1 MPRLPTVLFLLSLMT
16 WTATAGALTLTDEER
31 RWLAAHPDLRLG
43 VDASW
48 PPFEFRDDQGR
59 YQGLAADYINV
70 IRQRLAVKLTPIEPI
85 SWTEV
90 LEQAKQGKLDVLPG
104 IMSTPERQSY
114 LSFTRP
120 YLDFPIVILAHVG
133 GPQPRKLE
141 ELYGLK
147 IAVVEN
153 YAPHELLRTH
163 HPDLNLVAMPNVSS
177 ALQALATDE
186 VDAVVGDL
194 ASSVWSLRQLKLDGL
209 YVSGETPYRYQL
221 AMAVPPSNKILVG
234 ILDKILADMSS
245 SEISA
250 IQEHWI
256 GNVLDHRTF
265 WSDLLVYGLPGLL
278 FLMIMLAV
286 VIRINRRLSSEIARR
301 VDLEQELRSSEYH
314 YRGLVESL
322 SAIAWEARI
331 SDFTYS
337 YVSPHAEELLGYPL
351 SHWLIPGFW
360 RNIIHPA
367 DLTRTQTFCDHE
379 VLAGRDYSVDYRVI
393 TADGRCLW
401 VRDIVS
407 LIEHGHEPVMRG
419 LMIDISDAKRTEEAL
434 SLSEQKFASVFQQC
448 PDILVIARLSDG
460 CLLEVN
466 KAFEEQIG
474 LKAEAVVGQTATDL
488 NIWGIPGVGPG
499 LLQRLQAGSI
509 RNLEMPFRRNNGQV
523 FTGLISAEPFD
534 LDTTPALVVVVRDI
548 SQLKETQQQLQ
559 ISEEKFAK
567 AFHASPDGLLLSRQS
582 DGLLLEVNEG
592 FSRITGFNSAM
603 SVDRSALELGIWV
616 NLNERKQM
624 LDLLHRDGF
633 VRDFSCHIRRSDGQ
647 IRLCEV
653 SSRPLPIGDEDCML
667 TIARDIT
674 ERHLMQEK
682 LQQAATVFESTAEGV
697 LITDTQQH
705 ISAVNRAFTEIT
717 GYSESEALGHTPRLL
732 ASGLHDSAFYAAM
745 WHQLTDEGHW
755 QGEISNRRKNGE
767 LYPSWLTISAVRNR
781 EKFITHFV
789 AVFADIS
796 SLKHAQAKL
805 DYQAHHDPLTG
816 LPNRTLFESRLLTA
830 LNTQQENGGQGAVL
844 FLDLDR
850 FKHINDSLGHP
861 VGDLLLKG
869 IAVRLK
875 EQLRDIDTVARLGG
889 DEFII
894 LLPGLQQ
901 SSDADN
907 IATKLLNCFAAPFQ
921 AGEHEFF
928 ISASIGT
935 SLYPKDGCDVAT
947 LVKNADAA
955 MYRSKAKG
963 RNRVE
968 SYTRDLT
975 AQASER
981 VALEHELRRAL
992 ERNELFLY
1000 YQPKISLA
1008 DHRLV
1013 GAEALIR
1020 WHHPTFGAVPPEHFI
1035 PLAEENGM
1043 ILQIGDW
1050 VLETACRQMFE
1061 WNQVYECLGPLSV
1074 NLAGAQLRQPNL
1086 LGRIE
1091 QLLKDNGL
1099 APGLLQLEITEN
1111 FIMSQ
1116 AEEALTVLHQLKH
1129 LGVQLAIDDF
1139 GTGYSSLSYLKRLPL
1154 DILKIDQSFVRGLP
1168 DDPHDAAIVRAI
1180 IALGRSMQFTVIA
1193 EGVETLAQQQF
1204 LAEEGCE
1211 QIQGYIVSL
1220 PLSSDEFAATFLR
1233 IAVSDFSDST
1243 AEKPSL

>member
-1 MPRLPTVLFLLSLMT
+1 MPRLSAMLLLALLT

-31 RWLAAHPDLRLG
+31 GWLKAHPQLRLG

-48 PPFEFRDDQGR
+48 PPFEYRDEEGR
-59 YQGLAADYINV
+59 YQGLAADYIHL
-70 IRQRLAVKLTPIEPI
+70 IQERLSVSLTPIEPA

-90 LEQAKQGKLDVLPG
+90 LEDAKQGKLDLLPG

-114 LSFTRP
+114 MAFTRP
-120 YLDFPIVILAHVG
+120 YLDFPIVILAHSG
-133 GPQPRKLE
+133 GAQPRNLQD
-141 ELYGLK
+141 LYGLK
-147 IAVVEN
+147 VAVVEN

-163 HPDLNLVAMPNVSS
+163 HPDLNLVALPNISS

-194 ASSVWSLRQLKLDGL
+194 ASSVWSLRQLKLEGL

-221 AMAVPPSNKILVG
+221 AMGVPRDSKILVG
-234 ILDKILADMSS
+234 ILDKVLADLSPD
-245 SEISA
+245 EISA
-250 IQEHWI
+250 IQQHWV
-256 GNVLDHRTF
+256 GSVLDHRTF
-265 WSDLLVYGLPGLL
+265 WSDVLLYGLPGLL
-278 FLMIMLAV
+278 LLVTVLAV
-286 VIRINRRLSSEIARR
+286 VIRINRRLSSEISRR
-301 VDLEQELRSSEYH
+301 VALEQELRSSEYH
-314 YRGLVESL
+314 YRSLVESL
-322 SAIAWEARI
+322 SAIAWEARV

-337 YVSPHAEELLGYPL
+337 YVSPHAEALLGYPL
-351 SHWLIPGFW
+351 AHWLVPGFW

-367 DLTRTQTFCDHE
+367 DLTRAQAFCDHE
-379 VLAGRDYSVDYRVI
+379 VQAGRDHSLDYRVI

-407 LIEHGHEPVMRG
+407 LIEHGQEPVMRG
-419 LMIDISDAKRTEEAL
+419 LMIDISEAKHTEEAL
-434 SLSEQKFASVFQQC
+434 RLSEQKFASVFQQC

-474 LKAEAVVGQTATDL
+474 LSAETVIGQTATEL
-488 NIWGIPGVGPG
+488 NIWGIPGVGPS

-509 RNLEMPFRRNNGQV
+509 RNLEMPFRRHGGQL

-559 ISEEKFAK
+559 TSEEKFAK
-567 AFHASPDGLLLSRQS
+567 AFHASPDGLLLSRQR
-582 DGLLLEVNEG
+582 DGLLIEVNEG
-592 FSRITGFNSAM
+592 FSRITGFNSAV
-603 SVDRSALELGIWV
+603 SLDRSTLELGIWV

-624 LDLLHRDGF
+624 LDLLQRDGY
-633 VRDFSCHIRRSDGQ
+633 VRDFRCHIRRNDGQ
-647 IRLCEV
+647 IRLCEL
-653 SSRPLPIGDEDCML
+653 SSRPLPIGEEDCML

-674 ERHLMQEK
+674 DRQQMQEK

-697 LITDTQQH
+697 MITDTQQR
-705 ISAVNRAFTEIT
+705 ISAVNRAFSEIT
-717 GYSESEALGHTPRLL
+717 GYSESETLGQTPRLL

-745 WHQLTDEGHW
+745 WHQLTLEGHW

-767 LYPSWLTISAVRNR
+767 LYPNWLTINAVRNKER
-781 EKFITHFV
+781 QITHFV

-796 SLKHAQAKL
+796 SLKHAQARL

-816 LPNRTLFESRLLTA
+816 LPNRTLFESRLLAA
-830 LNTQQENGGQGAVL
+830 LNGQQDSGGQGAVL

-894 LLPGLQQ
+894 LLPGLHQA
-901 SSDADN
+901 SDADH
-907 IATKLLNCFAAPFQ
+907 IATKLLNCFTAPFQ

-947 LVKNADAA
+947 LIKNADAA

-968 SYTRDLT
+968 RYTRDLT

-981 VALEHELRRAL
+981 VALEHELRRAI
-992 ERNELFLY
+992 ERDELSLY
-1000 YQPKISLA
+1000 FQPKISLSS
-1008 DHRLV
+1008 HELV

-1020 WHHPTFGAVPPEHFI
+1020 WHHPTFGDVPPEHFI

-1043 ILQIGDW
+1043 ILLIGDW
-1050 VLETACRQMFE
+1050 VLEQACQHLHS
-1061 WNQVYECLGPLSV
+1061 WNQHYEHFGPLSV

-1091 QLLKDNGL
+1091 QLLRDYDL
-1099 APGLLQLEITEN
+1099 QPGLLQLEITEN

-1116 AEEALTVLHQLKH
+1116 AEEALEVLHQLKR

-1154 DILKIDQSFVRGLP
+1154 DFLKIDQSFVRGLP
-1168 DDPHDAAIVRAI
+1168 DDPHDVAIVRAI

-1193 EGVETLAQQQF
+1193 EGVENHDQQTFLAQ
-1204 LAEEGCE
+1204 EGCE

-1220 PLSSDEFAATFLR
+1220 PLEADEFCETFLQIR
-1233 IAVSDFSDST
+1233 VSDFSDST

>member
-1 MPRLPTVLFLLSLMT
+1 MPRLTAALLLSLIT
-16 WTATAGALTLTDEER
+16 WTATAGALTLTDEEL
-31 RWLAAHPDLRLG
+31 RWLKDHPDLRLG

-59 YQGLAADYINV
+59 YQGLAADYIEI
-70 IRQRLAVKLTPIEPI
+70 IRERLAVRLTPVEPA
-85 SWTEV
+85 SWTAV
-90 LEQAKQGKLDVLPG
+90 LEQVGQGKIDLLPG
-104 IMSTPERQSY
+104 IMSTPERQNY
-114 LSFTRP
+114 LAFTRP
-120 YLDFPIVILAHVG
+120 YLDFPIVILAHRG
-133 GPQPRKLE
+133 GAQPQNLK

-153 YAPHELLRTH
+153 YAPHELLRNH
-163 HPDLNLVAMPNVSS
+163 HPDLNLVALPNVSS

-194 ASSVWSLRQLKLDGL
+194 ASSVWNLRQLKLEGL

-221 AMAVPPSNKILVG
+221 AMAVPRDNKVLVG
-234 ILDKILADMSS
+234 ILDKVLADMNPAEVA
-245 SEISA
+245 EI
-250 IQEHWI
+250 QQKWI
-256 GNVLDHRTF
+256 GNVHDYRHL
-265 WSDLLVYGLPGLL
+265 WSDLLFYGLPALL
-278 FLMIMLAV
+278 LLVGILAV

-301 VDLEQELRSSEYH
+301 VELEQELRSSEYH

-322 SAIAWEARI
+322 SAIAWEARV

-337 YVSPHAEELLGYPL
+337 YVSPHAEDLLGYPL
-351 SHWLIPGFW
+351 SHWLVPGFW

-367 DLTRTQTFCDHE
+367 DLIRAQTYCDHE
-379 VLAGRDYSVDYRVI
+379 VLAGRDHCIDYRVI

-407 LIEHGHEPVMRG
+407 LIEHGHEPLMRG
-419 LMIDISDAKRTEEAL
+419 LMIDISEAKRTEEAL
-434 SLSEQKFASVFQQC
+434 RLSEQKFASVFRQC
-448 PDILVIARLSDG
+448 PDILVIARLLDG

-474 LKAEAVVGQTATDL
+474 LSAAEVIGRNATEL
-488 NIWGIPGVGPG
+488 NIWGIQGVGPG
-499 LLQRLQAGSI
+499 LLLRLQAGSI
-509 RNLEMPFRRNNGQV
+509 RNLEMPFRRSNGQV

-559 ISEEKFAK
+559 TSEEKFAK

-582 DGLLLEVNEG
+582 DGLLIEVNEG
-592 FSRITGFNSAM
+592 FSRITGFNSAL
-603 SVDRSALELGIWV
+603 SVDRSTLDLGIWV

-624 LDLLHRDGF
+624 LDLLKRDGF
-633 VRDFSCHIRRSDGQ
+633 VRDFSCHIRRNDGQ

-653 SSRPLPIGDEDCML
+653 SSRPLPIGNEDCML

-717 GYSESEALGHTPRLL
+717 GYSETEALGHTPRLL

-745 WHQLTDEGHW
+745 WHQLTAEGHW

-781 EKFITHFV
+781 DRQITHFV

-796 SLKHAQAKL
+796 SLKHAQARL

-816 LPNRTLFESRLLTA
+816 LPNRTLFESRLLAA
-830 LNTQQENGGQGAVL
+830 LNGQQENGGQGAVL

-869 IAVRLK
+869 IAVRLR

-901 SSDADN
+901 PSDAEH
-907 IATKLLNCFAAPFQ
+907 IAQKLLNCFTAPFQ

-935 SLYPKDGCDVAT
+935 SLYPQDGCDVAT

-981 VALEHELRRAL
+981 VALEHELRRAI
-992 ERNELFLY
+992 ERNELSLSF
-1000 YQPKISLA
+1000 QPKISLA
-1008 DHRLV
+1008 DNRLV

-1020 WHHPTFGAVPPEHFI
+1020 WYHPTFGDVPPEHFI

-1050 VLETACRQMFE
+1050 VLEHACRQLCE
-1061 WNQVYECLGPLSV
+1061 WNSTYESLGPLSV

-1091 QLLKDNGL
+1091 QLLREHQL
-1099 APGLLQLEITEN
+1099 QPGLLQLEITEN

-1116 AEEALTVLHQLKH
+1116 AEEALTVLHQLKN

-1168 DDPHDAAIVRAI
+1168 DDPHDVAIVRAI
-1180 IALGRSMQFTVIA
+1180 IALGRSMQFSIIA

-1220 PLSSDEFAATFLR
+1220 PLCADEFAATFLR
-1233 IAVSDFSDST
+1233 VSVSDFSDST

>member
-1 MPRLPTVLFLLSLMT
+1 MPRLTAVILLSLMS

-31 RWLAAHPDLRLG
+31 RWLKDHPDLRLG

-59 YQGLAADYINV
+59 YQGLAADYVDV
-70 IRQRLAVKLTPIEPI
+70 IRERLAVTLTPIEPV
-85 SWTEV
+85 SWTMV
-90 LEQAKQGKLDVLPG
+90 LEQVAQGKIDLLPG
-104 IMSTPERQSY
+104 IMSTPERQNY
-114 LSFTRP
+114 LAFTRP
-120 YLDFPIVILAHVG
+120 YLDFPIVILAHHG
-133 GPQPRKLE
+133 GAEPHNLE
-141 ELYGLK
+141 DLYGLK

-153 YAPHELLRTH
+153 YAPHELLRNH
-163 HPDLNLVAMPNVSS
+163 HPDLNLVALPNVSS
-177 ALQALATDE
+177 ALQALATDK

-221 AMAVPPSNKILVG
+221 AMGVPRENRILVG
-234 ILDKILADMSS
+234 ILDKVIADMSPAQI
-245 SEISA
+245 SEI
-250 IQEHWI
+250 QEKWV
-256 GNVLDHRTF
+256 GNVRDYRRF
-265 WSDLLVYGLPGLL
+265 WSDLLVYGLPALL
-278 FLMIMLAV
+278 LLSGVLAA

-322 SAIAWEARI
+322 SAIAWEARV

-337 YVSPHAEELLGYPL
+337 YVSPHAEDLLGYPL

-367 DLTRTQTFCDHE
+367 DLIRAQSYCEHE
-379 VLAGRDYSVDYRVI
+379 VLAGRDHCIDYRVI

-419 LMIDISDAKRTEEAL
+419 LMIDISEAKRTEEAL
-434 SLSEQKFASVFQQC
+434 RLSEQKFSSVFRQC
-448 PDILVIARLSDG
+448 PDILVIARLMDG

-474 LKAEAVVGQTATDL
+474 LSAAEVVGQTATEL
-488 NIWGIPGVGPG
+488 NIWGIQDVGPG

-509 RNLEMPFRRNNGQV
+509 RNLEMPFRRSNGQV

-559 ISEEKFAK
+559 TSEEKFAK

-582 DGLLLEVNEG
+582 DGLLIEVNEG
-592 FSRITGFNSAM
+592 FSRITGFNSAL
-603 SVDRSALELGIWV
+603 SVDRSTLDLGIWV

-624 LDLLHRDGF
+624 LDQLQRDGY
-633 VRDFSCHIRRSDGQ
+633 VRDFRCHIRRNDGQ

-653 SSRPLPIGDEDCML
+653 SSRPLPIGNEDCML

-705 ISAVNRAFTEIT
+705 ISAVNRAFSEIT
-717 GYSESEALGHTPRLL
+717 GYSETEALGHTPRLL

-745 WHQLTDEGHW
+745 WHQLTAEGHW

-781 EKFITHFV
+781 DREITHFV

-796 SLKHAQAKL
+796 SLKHAQARL

-830 LNTQQENGGQGAVL
+830 LNSQQEDGGQGAVL

-869 IAVRLK
+869 IAVRLR

-901 SSDADN
+901 PSDAEH
-907 IATKLLNCFAAPFQ
+907 IAQKLLNCFAAPFQ

-935 SLYPKDGCDVAT
+935 SLYPQDGCDVAT

-981 VALEHELRRAL
+981 VALEHELRRAI
-992 ERNELFLY
+992 ERNELSLSF
-1000 YQPKISLA
+1000 QPKFSLA
-1008 DHRLV
+1008 DNRLV

-1020 WHHPTFGAVPPEHFI
+1020 WTHPTFGDVPPEHFI

-1050 VLETACRQMFE
+1050 VLEHACRQLSE
-1061 WNQVYECLGPLSV
+1061 WNDAYESLGPLSV

-1091 QLLKDNGL
+1091 QLLREHHLK
-1099 APGLLQLEITEN
+1099 PGLLQLEITEN

-1116 AEEALTVLHQLKH
+1116 AEEALAVLHQLKK

-1154 DILKIDQSFVRGLP
+1154 DFLKIDQSFVRGLP
-1168 DDPHDAAIVRAI
+1168 DDPHDVAIVRAI
-1180 IALGRSMQFTVIA
+1180 IALGRSMQFTIIA

-1220 PLSSDEFAATFLR
+1220 PLCAEEFAATFLR
-1233 IAVSDFSDST
+1233 MTVSDFSDST

>member
-1 MPRLPTVLFLLSLMT
+1 MPRLTAALLLSLIT

-31 RWLAAHPDLRLG
+31 RWLKDHPDLHLG

-59 YQGLAADYINV
+59 YQGLAADYVDI
-70 IRQRLAVKLTPIEPI
+70 IRERLAIKLTPIEPA
-85 SWTEV
+85 SWTAV
-90 LEQAKQGKLDVLPG
+90 LEQVAQGKIDILPG
-104 IMSTPERQSY
+104 IMSTPERQNY
-114 LSFTRP
+114 LAFSRP
-120 YLDFPIVILAHVG
+120 YLDFPIVILAHRG
-133 GPQPRKLE
+133 GAQPHNLK

-147 IAVVEN
+147 IAVVKN
-153 YAPHELLRTH
+153 YAPHELLRNH
-163 HPDLNLVAMPNVSS
+163 HPDLNLVALPNVSS

-194 ASSVWSLRQLKLDGL
+194 ASSVWSLRQLKLEGL

-221 AMAVPPSNKILVG
+221 AMAVPRNNKILVG
-234 ILDKILADMSS
+234 ILDKVMADMSPAEVA
-245 SEISA
+245 EI
-250 IQEHWI
+250 QQKWV
-256 GNVLDHRTF
+256 GNVHDYRQL
-265 WSDLLVYGLPGLL
+265 WSDLLLYGLPALL
-278 FLMIMLAV
+278 LLVGILAV

-301 VDLEQELRSSEYH
+301 VELEQELRSSEYH

-322 SAIAWEARI
+322 SAIAWEARV

-337 YVSPHAEELLGYPL
+337 YVSPHAEDLLGYPL

-367 DLTRTQTFCDHE
+367 DLIRAQNYCDQE
-379 VLAGRDYSVDYRVI
+379 VLAGRDHCVDYRVI

-407 LIEHGHEPVMRG
+407 LIEHGHEPLMRG
-419 LMIDISDAKRTEEAL
+419 LMIDISEAKRTEEAL
-434 SLSEQKFASVFQQC
+434 RLSEQKFASVFRQC
-448 PDILVIARLSDG
+448 PDILVMARLFDG

-474 LKAEAVVGQTATDL
+474 LSAAEVVGRSATEL

-509 RNLEMPFRRNNGQV
+509 RNLEMPFRRSNGQM

-559 ISEEKFAK
+559 TSEEKFAK

-582 DGLLLEVNEG
+582 DGLLIEVNEG
-592 FSRITGFNSAM
+592 FSRITGFNSAL
-603 SVDRSALELGIWV
+603 SVDRSTLDLGIWV
-616 NLNERKQM
+616 NLNERTQM
-624 LDLLHRDGF
+624 LDLLKRDGF
-633 VRDFSCHIRRSDGQ
+633 VKDFSCHIRRNDGQ

-653 SSRPLPIGDEDCML
+653 SSRPLPIGNDDCML

-717 GYSESEALGHTPRLL
+717 GYSETEALGHTPRLL

-745 WHQLTDEGHW
+745 WHQLTAEGHW

-781 EKFITHFV
+781 DRQITHFV

-796 SLKHAQAKL
+796 SLKHAQARL

-816 LPNRTLFESRLLTA
+816 LPNRTLFESRLLAA
-830 LNTQQENGGQGAVL
+830 LNGQQENGSQGAVL

-869 IAVRLK
+869 IAVRLR

-901 SSDADN
+901 PSDAEH
-907 IATKLLNCFAAPFQ
+907 IAQKLLNCFGAPFQ

-935 SLYPKDGCDVAT
+935 SLYPQDGCDVAT

-981 VALEHELRRAL
+981 VALEHELRRAI
-992 ERNELFLY
+992 ERNELSLSF
-1000 YQPKISLA
+1000 QPKISLV
-1008 DHRLV
+1008 DNQLV

-1020 WHHPTFGAVPPEHFI
+1020 WTHPTFGDVPPEHFI

-1050 VLETACRQMFE
+1050 VLERACRQLCE
-1061 WNQVYECLGPLSV
+1061 WNDAYDSLGSLSV

-1091 QLLKDNGL
+1091 QLLREHQL
-1099 APGLLQLEITEN
+1099 EPGLLQLEITEN

-1116 AEEALTVLHQLKH
+1116 AEEALTVLHQLKE

-1204 LAEEGCE
+1204 LTEEGCE

-1220 PLSSDEFAATFLR
+1220 PLCADEFAATFLR
-1233 IAVSDFSDST
+1233 MTVSDFSDST
-1243 AEKPSL
+1243 AEKPPL

>member
-1 MPRLPTVLFLLSLMT
+1 MPRLTAALLLSLIT
-16 WTATAGALTLTDEER
+16 WTATAGALTLTDEEL
-31 RWLAAHPDLRLG
+31 RWLKDHPDLRLG
-43 VDASW
+43 IDASW

-59 YQGLAADYINV
+59 YQGLAADYIEI
-70 IRQRLAVKLTPIEPI
+70 IRERLAVRLTPVEPA
-85 SWTEV
+85 SWTAV
-90 LEQAKQGKLDVLPG
+90 LEQVVQGKIDLLPG
-104 IMSTPERQSY
+104 IMSTPERQNY
-114 LSFTRP
+114 LAFTRP
-120 YLDFPIVILAHVG
+120 YLDFPIVILAHRG
-133 GPQPRKLE
+133 GAQPHSLK

-153 YAPHELLRTH
+153 YAPHELLRNH
-163 HPDLNLVAMPNVSS
+163 HPDLNLVALPNVSS

-194 ASSVWSLRQLKLDGL
+194 ASSVWSLRQLKLEGL

-221 AMAVPPSNKILVG
+221 AMAVPRDNKVLVG
-234 ILDKILADMSS
+234 ILDKVLADMSPAEVA
-245 SEISA
+245 EI
-250 IQEHWI
+250 QQKWI
-256 GNVLDHRTF
+256 GNVHDYRQL
-265 WSDLLVYGLPGLL
+265 WSDLLFYGLPALL
-278 FLMIMLAV
+278 LLVGILAV

-301 VDLEQELRSSEYH
+301 VELEQELRSSEYH

-322 SAIAWEARI
+322 SAIAWEARV

-337 YVSPHAEELLGYPL
+337 YVSPHAEDLLGYPL
-351 SHWLIPGFW
+351 SHWLVPGFW

-367 DLTRTQTFCDHE
+367 DLIRAQSYCDHE
-379 VLAGRDYSVDYRVI
+379 VLAGRDHCIDYRVI

-407 LIEHGHEPVMRG
+407 LIEHGHEPLMRG
-419 LMIDISDAKRTEEAL
+419 LMIDISEAKRTEEAL
-434 SLSEQKFASVFQQC
+434 RLSEQKFASVFRQC
-448 PDILVIARLSDG
+448 PDILVIARLLDG

-474 LKAEAVVGQTATDL
+474 LSAAEVVGRNATEL
-488 NIWGIPGVGPG
+488 NIWGIQGVGPS

-559 ISEEKFAK
+559 TSEEKFAK

-582 DGLLLEVNEG
+582 DGLLIEVNEG
-592 FSRITGFNSAM
+592 FSRITGFNSAL
-603 SVDRSALELGIWV
+603 SVDRSTLDLGIWV

-624 LDLLHRDGF
+624 LDLLKRDGF
-633 VRDFSCHIRRSDGQ
+633 VRDFSCHIRRNDGQ

-653 SSRPLPIGDEDCML
+653 SSRPLPIGNEDYML

-674 ERHLMQEK
+674 ERHMMQEK

-717 GYSESEALGHTPRLL
+717 GYSETEALGHTPRLL

-745 WHQLTDEGHW
+745 WHQLTAEGHW

-781 EKFITHFV
+781 DRQITHFV

-796 SLKHAQAKL
+796 SLKHAQARL

-816 LPNRTLFESRLLTA
+816 LPNRTLFESRLLAA
-830 LNTQQENGGQGAVL
+830 LNSQQENGSQGAVL

-869 IAVRLK
+869 IAVRLR

-901 SSDADN
+901 PSDAEH
-907 IATKLLNCFAAPFQ
+907 IAQKLLNCFTAPFQ

-935 SLYPKDGCDVAT
+935 SLYPQDGCDVAT

-968 SYTRDLT
+968 KYTRDLT

-981 VALEHELRRAL
+981 VALEHELRRAI
-992 ERNELFLY
+992 ERNELSLSF
-1000 YQPKISLA
+1000 QPKISLV
-1008 DHRLV
+1008 DNRLV

-1020 WHHPTFGAVPPEHFI
+1020 WYHPTFGDVPPEHFI

-1050 VLETACRQMFE
+1050 VLERACRQLCE
-1061 WNQVYECLGPLSV
+1061 WNSTYESLGPLSV

-1091 QLLKDNGL
+1091 QLLREHQLQPD
-1099 APGLLQLEITEN
+1099 LLQLEITEN

-1116 AEEALTVLHQLKH
+1116 AEEALTVLHQLKN

-1180 IALGRSMQFTVIA
+1180 IALGRSMQFTIIA

-1204 LAEEGCE
+1204 LTEEGCE

-1220 PLSSDEFAATFLR
+1220 PLCADEFAATFLR
-1233 IAVSDFSDST
+1233 VTVSDFSDST

>member
-1 MPRLPTVLFLLSLMT
+1 MPRLTAALLLSLMT
-16 WTATAGALTLTDEER
+16 WTATAGALTLTDEEL
-31 RWLAAHPDLRLG
+31 RWLKDHPDLRLG

-59 YQGLAADYINV
+59 YQGLAADYIEI
-70 IRQRLAVKLTPIEPI
+70 IRERLAIKLTPVEPA
-85 SWTEV
+85 SWTAV
-90 LEQAKQGKLDVLPG
+90 LEQVVQGKIDLLPG
-104 IMSTPERQSY
+104 IMSTPERQNY
-114 LSFTRP
+114 LAFTRP
-120 YLDFPIVILAHVG
+120 YLDFPIVILAHRG
-133 GPQPRKLE
+133 GAQPHNLK

-153 YAPHELLRTH
+153 YAPHELLRNH
-163 HPDLNLVAMPNVSS
+163 HPDLNLVALPNVSS

-194 ASSVWSLRQLKLDGL
+194 ASSVWSLRQLKLEGL

-221 AMAVPPSNKILVG
+221 AMAVPRNNKILVG
-234 ILDKILADMSS
+234 ILDKVMADMSPAEVA
-245 SEISA
+245 EI
-250 IQEHWI
+250 QQKWV
-256 GNVLDHRTF
+256 GNVHDYRQL
-265 WSDLLVYGLPGLL
+265 WSDLLLYGLPALL
-278 FLMIMLAV
+278 LLVGILAV

-301 VDLEQELRSSEYH
+301 VELEQELRSSEYH

-322 SAIAWEARI
+322 SAIAWEARV
-331 SDFTYS
+331 SDYTYS
-337 YVSPHAEELLGYPL
+337 YVSPHAEDLLGYPL

-367 DLTRTQTFCDHE
+367 DLIRAQSYCDHE
-379 VLAGRDYSVDYRVI
+379 VLAGRDHCIDYRVI

-407 LIEHGHEPVMRG
+407 LIEHGHEPLMRG
-419 LMIDISDAKRTEEAL
+419 LMIDISEAKRTEEAL
-434 SLSEQKFASVFQQC
+434 RLSEQKFASVFRQC
-448 PDILVIARLSDG
+448 PDILVIARLLDG

-474 LKAEAVVGQTATDL
+474 LSAAEVVGRNATEL
-488 NIWGIPGVGPG
+488 NIWGIQGVGPG

-509 RNLEMPFRRNNGQV
+509 RNLEMPFRRSNGQV

-534 LDTTPALVVVVRDI
+534 LDTTSALVVVVRDI

-559 ISEEKFAK
+559 TSEEKFAK

-582 DGLLLEVNEG
+582 DGLLIEVNEG
-592 FSRITGFNSAM
+592 FSRITGFNSAL
-603 SVDRSALELGIWV
+603 SVDRSTLDLGIWV

-624 LDLLHRDGF
+624 LDLLKRDGF
-633 VRDFSCHIRRSDGQ
+633 VRDFSCHIRRNDGQ

-717 GYSESEALGHTPRLL
+717 GYSETEALGHTPRLL

-745 WHQLTDEGHW
+745 WHQLTAEGHW

-781 EKFITHFV
+781 DRQITHFV

-796 SLKHAQAKL
+796 SLKHAQARL

-830 LNTQQENGGQGAVL
+830 LNSQQENGGQGAVL

-869 IAVRLK
+869 IAVRLR

-901 SSDADN
+901 PSDAEH
-907 IATKLLNCFAAPFQ
+907 IAQKLLNCFTAPFQ

-935 SLYPKDGCDVAT
+935 SLYPQDGCDVAT

-968 SYTRDLT
+968 KYTRDLT

-981 VALEHELRRAL
+981 VALEHELRRAI
-992 ERNELFLY
+992 ERNELSLSF
-1000 YQPKISLA
+1000 QPKISLA
-1008 DHRLV
+1008 DNRLV

-1020 WHHPTFGAVPPEHFI
+1020 WNHPTFGDVPPEHFI

-1050 VLETACRQMFE
+1050 VLERACRQLCE
-1061 WNQVYECLGPLSV
+1061 WNSAYESLGPLSV

-1091 QLLKDNGL
+1091 QLLREHQLQPD
-1099 APGLLQLEITEN
+1099 LLQLEITEN

-1116 AEEALTVLHQLKH
+1116 AEEALTVLHQLKK

-1168 DDPHDAAIVRAI
+1168 DDPHDVAIVRAI

-1204 LAEEGCE
+1204 LADEGCE

-1220 PLSSDEFAATFLR
+1220 PLCADEFAATFLR
-1233 IAVSDFSDST
+1233 VAVSDFSDST

>member
-1 MPRLPTVLFLLSLMT
+1 MPRLTAMLLLSLLT
-16 WTATAGALTLTDEER
+16 WTATAGALTLTDEEL
-31 RWLAAHPDLRLG
+31 RWLKDHPNLRLG

-59 YQGLAADYINV
+59 YQGLAADYVDV
-70 IRQRLAVKLTPIEPI
+70 IRERLAVTLTPIEPA
-85 SWTEV
+85 SWTAV
-90 LEQAKQGKLDVLPG
+90 LEQVAQGKIDLLPG
-104 IMSTPERQSY
+104 IMSTPERQNY
-114 LSFTRP
+114 LAFTRP
-120 YLDFPIVILAHVG
+120 YLDFPIVILSHRG
-133 GPQPRKLE
+133 GAQPHDLQD
-141 ELYGLK
+141 LYGLK

-153 YAPHELLRTH
+153 YAPHELLRNH
-163 HPDLNLVAMPNVSS
+163 HPDLNLVALPNVSS
-177 ALQALATDE
+177 ALQALATDQ

-194 ASSVWSLRQLKLDGL
+194 ASSVWSLRQLKLEGL

-221 AMAVPPSNKILVG
+221 AMAVPRDNKILVS
-234 ILDKILADMSS
+234 ILDKVIADMSPAEV
-245 SEISA
+245 SEI
-250 IQEHWI
+250 QEKWI
-256 GNVLDHRTF
+256 GNVRDYRQL
-265 WSDLLVYGLPGLL
+265 WSDLLFYGLPGVLIL
-278 FLMIMLAV
+278 VGILAV

-301 VDLEQELRSSEYH
+301 VELEQELRSSEYH

-322 SAIAWEARI
+322 SAIAWEARV

-337 YVSPHAEELLGYPL
+337 YVSPHAEDLLGYPL
-351 SHWLIPGFW
+351 AHWLIPGFW

-367 DLTRTQTFCDHE
+367 DLIRAQTYCDQE
-379 VLAGRDYSVDYRVI
+379 VLAGRDHCIDYRVI

-407 LIEHGHEPVMRG
+407 LIQHGHEPVMRG
-419 LMIDISDAKRTEEAL
+419 LMIDISEAKRTEEAL
-434 SLSEQKFASVFQQC
+434 RFSEQKFASVFRQC
-448 PDILVIARLSDG
+448 PDILVIARLMDG

-474 LKAEAVVGQTATDL
+474 LGAEDVVGQTATEL
-488 NIWGIPGVGPG
+488 NIWGIQGVGPG

-509 RNLEMPFRRNNGQV
+509 RNLEMPFRRSDGQV

-548 SQLKETQQQLQ
+548 SQLKQTQQQLQ

-582 DGLLLEVNEG
+582 DGLLIEVNEG
-592 FSRITGFNSAM
+592 FSRITGFNSAL
-603 SVDRSALELGIWV
+603 SVDRSTLDLGIWV

-624 LDLLHRDGF
+624 LDLLQRDGF
-633 VRDFSCHIRRSDGQ
+633 VRDFSCHIRRNDGQ

-653 SSRPLPIGDEDCML
+653 SSRPLPIGNEDCML

-717 GYSESEALGHTPRLL
+717 GYSETEALGHTPRLL

-745 WHQLTDEGHW
+745 WHQLTAEGHW

-781 EKFITHFV
+781 DQQITHFV

-830 LNTQQENGGQGAVL
+830 LNSQQENGGQGAVL

-869 IAVRLK
+869 IAVRLR

-901 SSDADN
+901 PSDAEH
-907 IATKLLNCFAAPFQ
+907 IAMKLLNCFAAPFQ

-935 SLYPKDGCDVAT
+935 SLYPQDGCDVAT

-981 VALEHELRRAL
+981 VALEHELRRAI
-992 ERNELFLY
+992 ERSELSLSF
-1000 YQPKISLA
+1000 QPKISLA
-1008 DHRLV
+1008 DNRLV

-1020 WHHPTFGAVPPEHFI
+1020 WTHPTFGDVPPEHFI

-1050 VLETACRQMFE
+1050 VLEHACRQLCE
-1061 WNQVYECLGPLSV
+1061 WNSSCESFGPLSV

-1091 QLLKDNGL
+1091 QLLREHHLK
-1099 APGLLQLEITEN
+1099 PGLLQLEITEN

-1116 AEEALTVLHQLKH
+1116 AEEALTVLHQLKK

-1168 DDPHDAAIVRAI
+1168 DDPHDVAIVRAI
-1180 IALGRSMQFTVIA
+1180 IALGRSMQFSIIA

-1211 QIQGYIVSL
+1211 QIQGYIISL
-1220 PLSSDEFAATFLR
+1220 PLCAEEFAATFLR
-1233 IAVSDFSDST
+1233 MTVSDFSDST